1 MVERNGIDEHTSVF
15 EGSRIDDEMA
25 ASTMV
30 LSGRERDVL
39 ALAARGMTNGQ
50 IAAQLS
56 LSIHGV
62 KFHLASIFR
71 KLGVDNRTAAAALY
85 LSESP
90 GRAQ

>member
-1 MVERNGIDEHTSVF
+1 MVERCRIDEHASVL
-15 EGSRIDDEMA
+15 EDSPIDQAMTG
-25 ASTMV
+25 STMR

-39 ALAARGMTNGQ
+39 ALAARGLTNGQ

-62 KFHLASIFR
+62 KFHLASVFR

-90 GRAQ
+90 GQAQ